1 MNAPSTSSVSTL
13 ARVSGVLRTV
23 RPHQWVK
30 NVFVLAPIV
39 FAKEMF
45 SPFVV
50 SRAASAFAVF
60 CLLAGAVYA
69 MNDIVDRDADRVHP
83 VKRKRPIA
91 SGVVPLSWAY
101 ALSAV
106 LVVAALAWS
115 VSIGFG
121 FAVVAVVYFAQNV
134 LYSFKLKQ
142 VAYLDVAFIA
152 GGFVL
157 RVMGGGYATHI
168 QVSGYLLAC
177 TALLALFLGFGK
189 RRHEI
194 AAVEA
199 NAVAQRASLESYSR
213 RGLDL
218 ALSITAFATIAIYV
232 VYTLDAHT
240 RTFFRSDHLW
250 LSTGFVALGVLR
262 FLHIVKN
269 RPHAESPTQEMLSDG
284 LFVGIVLGWVVLVMW
299 LVYNLRPG

>member
-13 ARVSGVLRTV
+13 ARVAGLLRTV

-45 SPFVV
+45 SPFVL

-121 FAVVAVVYFAQNV
+121 FAVVAFVYFAQNV

-142 VAYLDVAFIA
+142 VAYLDVGFIA

-194 AAVEA
+194 AAAEA

-218 ALSITAFATIAIYV
+218 ALSITAVATVATYV

-284 LFVGIVLGWVVLVMW
+284 LFVGVVLGWVVLVMW